1 MNDATVST
9 QDTPAVEVPVPA
21 GHRKFTFHFRT
32 EKLRDEKGEVI
43 GEGKKLPNVEAIL
56 PVPTESELID
66 FLATPGKERDYLLEV
81 VSDAI
86 GIAARGQINTFR
98 EEHPNDAVTP
108 DILDLSKLTFSSIA
122 STDKRDRAVEIPEEV
137 MNTFFADY
145 KSVMTA
151 LGIEDVRIAKHIAL
165 FKNQF
170 KAARYDKPSLNML
183 KDRLSMYAAKTEN
196 MDDNEQ
202 VYGMLTGKLDKYLAA
217 DEKKLIEAL

>member
-1 MNDATVST
+1 MNDATNTSPA
-9 QDTPAVEVPVPA
+9 TPEVAVPE
-21 GHRKFTFHFRT
+21 GFKKFTFHFRT

-43 GEGKKLPNVEAIL
+43 GDGKKLPNLEAIL
-56 PVPTESELID
+56 PVPSETDLID
-66 FLATPGKERDYLLEV
+66 FLAKPGKERDYLMEV

-86 GIAARGQINTFR
+86 GVAARGQINTFR
-98 EEHPNDAVTP
+98 EEHPNDLVTP
-108 DILDLSKLTFSSIA
+108 DILDLSKLTFTA
-122 STDKRDRAVEIPEEV
+122 VANTDKRDRAVEIPEEV

-145 KSVMTA
+145 KTVMLA
-151 LGIEDVRIAKHIAL
+151 LGIEEVRIAKHIAL